1 MFLGSGLTDM
11 KIYMNSSFRKGVAL
25 LQAGWSLLLGLF
37 AFDFFHIK
45 ERVTEKVVLQLI
57 KEG

>member
-1 MFLGSGLTDM
+1 MFLGSGLIDM
-11 KIYMNSSFRKGVAL
+11 EIYMNTTFRKGVAL
-25 LQAGWSLLLGLF
+25 LQAGWSLLLGSF
-37 AFDFFHIK
+37 AFDFFHTK